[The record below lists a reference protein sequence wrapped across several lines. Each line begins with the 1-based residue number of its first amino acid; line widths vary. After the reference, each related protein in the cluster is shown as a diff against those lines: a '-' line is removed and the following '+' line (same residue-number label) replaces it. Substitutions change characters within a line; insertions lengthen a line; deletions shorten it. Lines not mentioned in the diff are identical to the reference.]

1 MRNIQIGAG
10 ALTDEQLKML
20 IPDSD
25 IMEDI
30 ETIRESAKNVV
41 TKDTGENDIDSTLR
55 KYNNII
61 SILGGR
67 GTGKTSVLLTIQ
79 EKLKNYDK
87 EYMNLLLPLI
97 KPDCISNKY
106 KNEDTVIGWLIGG
119 FGKIVEEIENDIY
132 ESKKYKFD
140 NKNTDYFQNC
150 RKRNDNKLRCLYNQ
164 LIEYY
169 LYNRREY
176 QDIIK
181 NEYESFNS
189 YVENISNSVDSEQKL
204 ILKFYDFINEV
215 ILILKKSE
223 NRYEPLIFFFFDDI
237 ELSVD
242 RCEEVINVIT
252 KYLLHPNIVVLIAG
266 DIKQFRQRLLVDLLK
281 RDNLINLLK
290 EKSEQLNTNSQRVL
304 EDSKLLVND
313 ILKKA
318 MPPALRKSVHR
329 LSLNEKYNFIYD
341 GENTIERLMYKVIIE
356 NNIGHN
362 KDKINLLIK
371 RGFLTQTAFDD
382 RARINKAFFDIF
394 DDTPRS
400 IINICY
406 LLNTFGERK
415 LDYEKINRFI
425 EAIVEYSSQLGEY
438 ENEIYEILGSNVT
451 NSYDEHEELIKVI
464 NALENK
470 HEDKSFFRFN
480 YKNILSKIKLM
491 INKEAYKKIFILIVF
506 IENVVSVIES
516 REIHGS
522 EIINTLFNDFNQYGF
537 KIYPELKN
545 PNVIIEM
552 YSELQTVTFERF
564 NGGVYEKN
572 YFLLEY
578 FKIINKIAEIN
589 NCNLAEFFNLV
600 SSEDLEW
607 VKDKADI
614 ICNQSLEKYHV
625 MSEII
630 KNTKD
635 ECFKMRA
642 DNLFL
647 IELNNKLNDIM
658 NINYENISDE
668 VYEEFDDRICMG
680 ITDCIKDIK
689 DKDIIKNR
697 EKVKEFLLKYR
708 NKIFEHLYTFS
719 ANCIRIYFIDENIK
733 AALTDIVAQSE
744 DREIISTSFTNIIN
758 SYLKLGSINE
768 YQYNALLN
776 QLDYNIKLQPQ
787 YPVYQDIKNIFEVC
801 QWAFRLQEDY
811 NTDEYVN
818 DFIIYIL
825 ISYLSYEKKETDYY
839 SEFLKLYNELVNDE
853 LSHVKKYLKECI
865 NNFRVIV

>member
-1 MRNIQIGAG
+1 MGNIQIGASS
-10 ALTDEQLKML
+10 LNNEQLKMI

-30 ETIRESAKNVV
+30 EAIRKTAENVV
-41 TKDTGENDIDSTLR
+41 TKDIDEKDIDSTLR
-55 KYNNII
+55 KYNNIV
-61 SILGGR
+61 SILGER
-67 GTGKTSVLLTIQ
+67 GSGKTSVLLTIQ
-79 EKLKNYDK
+79 KNLEEKNKDYV
-87 EYMNLLLPLI
+87 NLLFPLI
-97 KPDCISNKY
+97 KPDCIGNEY

-132 ESKKYKFD
+132 ESKKYKVN

-169 LYNRREY
+169 LYSRREY

-189 YVENISNSVDSEQKL
+189 YVENISYSVDSEQKL
-204 ILKFYDFINEV
+204 FLKFYDFINEI

-223 NRYEPLIFFFFDDI
+223 NSYEPLIFFFFDDI

-266 DIKQFRQRLLVDLLK
+266 YIKQFRQRLLVDLLK

-290 EKSEQLNTNSQRVL
+290 EKSDQLNTSSQEIL
-304 EDSKLLVND
+304 EESKLLVND

-329 LSLNEKYNFIYD
+329 LSLDEKYNFIYD
-341 GENTIERLMYKVIIE
+341 GNNTLERLIYKVIIE
-356 NNIGHN
+356 NNIG
-362 KDKINLLIK
+362 KDKEKVELLIQN
-371 RGFLTQTAFDD
+371 GFLIKSEFDD
-382 RARINKAFFDIF
+382 KARVNKVFFNIF

-406 LLNTFGERK
+406 LLNTFGDQK
-415 LDYEKINRFI
+415 LDYKKINRFI
-425 EAIVEYSSQLGEY
+425 EAIVEYSRELGEY
-438 ENEIYEILGSNVT
+438 KNDIYEILDSNAT
-451 NSYDEHEELIKVI
+451 NSH
-464 NALENK
+464 LENN
-470 HEDKSFFRFN
+470 EGDKSFFKYN

-491 INKEAYKKIFILIVF
+491 INKDVYKKIFILIVF
-506 IENVVSVIES
+506 IENIESVIGH

-522 EIINTLFNDFNQYGF
+522 EIINPLFNDYNQYGL

-545 PNVIIEM
+545 PNIIIEM
-552 YSELQTVTFERF
+552 YSELHTFTFERF
-564 NGGVYEKN
+564 NGAGYEKN

-578 FKIINKIAEIN
+578 FKIINKIARIN
-589 NCNLAEFFNLV
+589 NCNLVEFFNLV

-630 KNTKD
+630 KNTK
-635 ECFKMRA
+635 EEFFKMRA
-642 DNLFL
+642 DNSFIINLNN
-647 IELNNKLNDIM
+647 ELNTIM
-658 NINYENISDE
+658 NGENQN
-668 VYEEFDDRICMG
+668 YEEFDDRIVSALNNYF
-680 ITDCIKDIK
+680 IDTE
-689 DKDIIKNR
+689 DKNKIKNG
-697 EKVKEFLLKYR
+697 KLKKDLLVKYR
-708 NKIFEHLYTFS
+708 NKVFEHLYTFS
-719 ANCIRIYFIDENIK
+719 ANCVRIYFIDENIRI
-733 AALTDIVAQSE
+733 ALSKLIAQNAQ
-744 DREIISTSFTNIIN
+744 REIISKSFIN
-758 SYLKLGSINE
+758 TINDYIKYETISE
-768 YQYNALLN
+768 YNFNTLSN

-787 YPVYQDIKNIFEVC
+787 YSIYQDIKNIFSVC
-801 QWAFRLQEDY
+801 QWAYRLQEDY
-811 NTDEYVN
+811 YTDEYVN

-825 ISYLSYEKKETDYY
+825 ISYLLYEEKEMDYY
-839 SEFLKLYNELVNDE
+839 NEFLKLYNDLVNDE
-853 LSHVKKYLKECI
+853 KSIVREYMKGNI
-865 NNFRVIV
+865 NNYLVII